1 MVERKILALG
11 HFVWVRIL
19 LGQYRLLSLRKI
31 RNEKETEGIT
41 FYSVHWNWRCP
52 VKWNKHFQF
61 LMGMYVNRLTNGL
74 LIRKDFFLN
83 VGSNPIMLTSQGL
96 LIPEWDWYRLLICWR
111 KLCRSA
117 FDSHRAHFYGP
128 V

>member
-41 FYSVHWNWRCP
+41 FYSVHWN
-52 VKWNKHFQF
+52 
-61 LMGMYVNRLTNGL
+61 
-74 LIRKDFFLN
+74 
-83 VGSNPIMLTSQGL
+83 
-96 LIPEWDWYRLLICWR
+96 
-111 KLCRSA
+111 
-117 FDSHRAHFYGP
+117 
-128 V
+128 